1 MRNAVRTTAT
11 VAGFLVVAYWIIFGW
26 MVYQSPLAYGA
37 MDFNHDG
44 EVSYSEAGYA
54 SSFGTRMFVDHGR
67 HCTEYFAYKDGLPL
81 KTVCRD

>member
-11 VAGFLVVAYWIIFGW
+11 VAGFLAVAYSIIYGW
-26 MVYQSPLAYGA
+26 MVYQSPLAYGE

-44 EVSYSEAGYA
+44 TVSYSEVGYA
-54 SSFGTRMFVDHGR
+54 SSIGTRMFMDHGR